1 MKPARFFVLQALLKV
16 EEDAGYSNIVLDQ
29 TLSSHSLSPQDRRF
43 AAALFY
49 GVLERLLTLDAVL
62 APLSQ
67 KPLSK
72 WDAPV
77 RMACRMGAYQI
88 YYMDSV
94 PDAAAVNESV
104 KLVRMAGKSRA
115 AGFVNGVL
123 RNLLRQ
129 KDSAPFPPA
138 GKTALQTKAIRYSC
152 PGWLIAFWEKAYGA
166 DVTGALLESLSCRPP
181 VYVRVNTL
189 RTTRE
194 ALLQTLREQGM
205 EAQPVSFL
213 PNAIALQHTGAI
225 AENRAF
231 QQGLFHVQ
239 DLSSQLCCFFLGAKP
254 HERIYDVCAAPG
266 GKTFTIAQAMQ
277 GTGEVAAFDLY
288 PGKVRLIQQG
298 AQRLG
303 LLNVHA
309 AQRDAASPGEALP
322 PADRVL
328 CDAPCSGLG
337 ILRRKP
343 EIRYKSKESID
354 SLPDLQYGI
363 LCKSAS
369 LVRPGGVLLY
379 STCTLNPAENGKNAA
394 RFLEEHPAFCALPL
408 SLPQGVERVLDEPEN
423 QLTLFPQGQ
432 TDGFFISMF
441 QRKD

>member
-29 TLSSHSLSPQDRRF
+29 TLSSHPLSPQDRRF

-138 GKTALQTKAIRYSC
+138 GKN
-152 PGWLIAFWEKAYGA
+152 GFA
-166 DVTGALLESLSCRPP
+166 DKGHSL
-181 VYVRVNTL
+181 
-189 RTTRE
+189 
-194 ALLQTLREQGM
+194 
-205 EAQPVSFL
+205 FL
-213 PNAIALQHTGAI
+213 PGLAHRVLGKGLRRRRHRGAI
-225 AENRAF
+225 GELKLPPAGVCAGQHAPHNAGSALADTARTGDGGAAGFFFAKRHCFAAHRRHRRKSRISAGAF
-231 QQGLFHVQ
+231 PCAGSVKPAVLLFSRRKASRTYLRCV
-239 DLSSQLCCFFLGAKP
+239 G
-254 HERIYDVCAAPG
+254 AAPG

-277 GTGEVAAFDLY
+277 GTG
-288 PGKVRLIQQG
+288 G
-298 AQRLG
+298 
-303 LLNVHA
+303 
-309 AQRDAASPGEALP
+309 
-322 PADRVL
+322 
-328 CDAPCSGLG
+328 SG
-337 ILRRKP
+337 
-343 EIRYKSKESID
+343 S
-354 SLPDLQYGI
+354 
-363 LCKSAS
+363 
-369 LVRPGGVLLY
+369 V
-379 STCTLNPAENGKNAA
+379 
-394 RFLEEHPAFCALPL
+394 
-408 SLPQGVERVLDEPEN
+408 
-423 QLTLFPQGQ
+423 
-432 TDGFFISMF
+432 
-441 QRKD
+441 